1 MKVFVAMSG
10 GVDSAVAALLLKRE
24 GHEVVGIHLRT
35 GVTSEEA
42 PPGGRPRCCG
52 AEEAIDARRVAGIL
66 GIPFFV
72 QNTERDFRAII
83 QNFADSYARAETPNP
98 CIACNT
104 DVKFGALLGRA
115 RALGMDAVATGHYAR
130 RVKRNGRWALARARD
145 KDKDQS
151 YVLYGLTET
160 QLQSA
165 LFPLG
170 DLTKSEVRKLAQE
183 AGLPVAD
190 KAESQEIC
198 FVPSGDYRDVVRR
211 ERPDSFVPGDIV
223 DEDGNVLGR
232 HRGVAGF
239 TVGQR
244 KGLGVSGKGASRGQ
258 PLYVIA
264 LAPDTAR
271 VVVGPKT
278 SLGVRRA
285 HLDDVV
291 WTATTE
297 PEKPRDFQVALRYRA
312 APVTAKTSRDGPK
325 RAILDF
331 PEPAWPVTPGQAA
344 VFYEGDVV
352 LGGGRIRAFS

>member
-1 MKVFVAMSG
+1 
-10 GVDSAVAALLLKRE
+10 
-24 GHEVVGIHLRT
+24 
-35 GVTSEEA
+35 
-42 PPGGRPRCCG
+42 
-52 AEEAIDARRVAGIL
+52 
-66 GIPFFV
+66 
-72 QNTERDFRAII
+72 
-83 QNFADSYARAETPNP
+83 
-98 CIACNT
+98 
-104 DVKFGALLGRA
+104 
-115 RALGMDAVATGHYAR
+115 
-130 RVKRNGRWALARARD
+130 
-145 KDKDQS
+145 
-151 YVLYGLTET
+151 
-160 QLQSA
+160 
-165 LFPLG
+165 
-170 DLTKSEVRKLAQE
+170 
-183 AGLPVAD
+183 AD